1 MARKYDPDTKAEICD
16 SIISSLED
24 GKGLATVCR
33 ELDFPRV
40 TFLNWVDADSGLAD
54 RYARARARAADVI
67 FEEIL
72 GIADDGVA
80 DTSIDPE
87 TGREIVNHDHIQRSK
102 LRVDARKWVLAK
114 MLPKK
119 YGDSLSLDHSGTVKN
134 SDEID
139 YSKYS
144 AEELAT
150 MRSLIAKG
158 QAPDNPNA

>member
-1 MARKYDPDTKAEICD
+1 MARKYDPDTKAEICN

-40 TFLNWVDADSGLAD
+40 TFLDWVDADSGLAD

-72 GIADDGVA
+72 GLADDGIA

-87 TGREIVNHDHIQRSK
+87 TGREIVDHDHIQRSK

-119 YGDSLSLDHSGTVKN
+119 YGDK
-134 SDEID
+134 ID
-139 YSKYS
+139 
-144 AEELAT
+144 
-150 MRSLIAKG
+150 IANTHA
-158 QAPDNPNA
+158 APDGGPVQIDVATVDASIRARLDSIRART

>member
-16 SIISSLED
+16 SIIASLED

-40 TFLNWVDADSGLAD
+40 TFLDWVDSDKALAD

-72 GIADDGVA
+72 GIADDGIA

-119 YGDSLSLDHSGTVKN
+119 YGDSISLDHSGTVKTEP
-134 SDEID
+134 DID
-139 YSKYS
+139 LSKFS
-144 AEELAT
+144 GDDLAT
-150 MRSLIAKG
+150 MRALLEKG
-158 QAPDNPNA
+158 KPVAPAND